1 MNQSASVDSLKSN
14 IQNTGREKKNPSEE
28 ENVVEE
34 VEKKGVRARKFSSA
48 STWCLVCEFLRPRLQ
63 RSEAKKA
70 QGDTHPNRDREKRQK
85 SRVSTA
91 GVTQRK
97 ALQRDEGAGIS
108 AAGGE
113 GGGGA
118 RSNSDNTCQRS
129 SPMPGHARVRRPSGG
144 RLPPLPIS
152 ATLNIYSAIS
162 RR

>member
-1 MNQSASVDSLKSN
+1 M
-14 IQNTGREKKNPSEE
+14 
-28 ENVVEE
+28 
-34 VEKKGVRARKFSSA
+34 RARKFSSA

-152 ATLNIYSAIS
+152 ANPKHLQCNQPALTREERS
-162 RR
+162 RRKSNFSQVRDQLEPTGFYKTH